1 VELVKSVEPSQV
13 MLAANASSKALVH
26 LTISHYVPSL
36 YRSKVTVIAKRI
48 FTNITQSKLRREVS
62 FYFTVVG
69 VDTSLANYDSLAPT
83 CTRSQTNK
91 CQFSKLCPDRGT
103 DNCDLSSWVSTFHVS
118 DGGSGLGYPVMV
130 WPGGAQWSSGQRFIL
145 GTTAPQT
152 VHVRTSCCH
161 PGFSMKAKDL
171 AGNSVLCE
179 VGEVLNTSTRL
190 DVGILGMFILV
201 LISLVLTDRA
211 EYDTVCYV

>member
-1 VELVKSVEPSQV
+1 MVGQGWG
-13 MLAANASSKALVH
+13 
-26 LTISHYVPSL
+26 
-36 YRSKVTVIAKRI
+36 
-48 FTNITQSKLRREVS
+48 TQS
-62 FYFTVVG
+62 
-69 VDTSLANYDSLAPT
+69 
-83 CTRSQTNK
+83 
-91 CQFSKLCPDRGT
+91 
-103 DNCDLSSWVSTFHVS
+103 W
-118 DGGSGLGYPVMV
+118 SGLG
-130 WPGGAQWSSGQRFIL
+130 GRSGAVARGELPCVKMIASLTVFHLRFIL